1 MPRRTSFILRFR
13 CCVSK
18 STLCAIYLHDSSF
31 LCPANSIFSCIS
43 FAQQMHCELMLPPDK
58 KDTTA
63 PLIRNASAIS
73 ARLAIK
79 LISLFCQAIAMALAN
94 IYRDIIVL

>member
-1 MPRRTSFILRFR
+1 
-13 CCVSK
+13 
-18 STLCAIYLHDSSF
+18 
-31 LCPANSIFSCIS
+31 
-43 FAQQMHCELMLPPDK
+43 MHCELTLPPDK